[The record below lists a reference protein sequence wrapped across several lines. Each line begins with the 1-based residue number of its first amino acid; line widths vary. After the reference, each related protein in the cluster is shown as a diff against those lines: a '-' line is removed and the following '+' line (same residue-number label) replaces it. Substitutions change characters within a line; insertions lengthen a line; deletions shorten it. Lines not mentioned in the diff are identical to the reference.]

1 MDVEDVIAAVRFLIG
16 TKRADAM
23 RTAISG
29 GSAGGYTVL
38 VALSTSDVF
47 HAGTDRFGI
56 SDMTALARDTHK
68 FESRYIDSL
77 IGPLPR
83 RRRSTTAARP

>member
-1 MDVEDVIAAVRFLIG
+1 MP
-16 TKRADAM
+16 T

-47 HAGTDRFGI
+47 HAGTDRFGV

-68 FESRYIDSL
+68 FESRYVDSL
-77 IGPLPR
+77 IGPLPQAQAIYDSRSPLESPR
-83 RRRSTTAARP
+83 RIQSARARPARRG